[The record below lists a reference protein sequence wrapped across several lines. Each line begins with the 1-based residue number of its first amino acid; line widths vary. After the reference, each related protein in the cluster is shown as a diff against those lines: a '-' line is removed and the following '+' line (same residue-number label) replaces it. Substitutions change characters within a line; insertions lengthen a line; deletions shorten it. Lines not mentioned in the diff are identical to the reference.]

1 MLAWRGE
8 ADTYFGRIMAQ
19 HDGNQRGLFDSR
31 SAASS
36 TTVRVV
42 RALAAKPPAEASAG
56 RPPIALG
63 YAFVAYAVAFITLLL
78 TSPMRESAFVA
89 VTDALGIVPPFVAG
103 GLSLLAA
110 RRAQGQVQTAW
121 RFIGAACLCWGMGET
136 IWAVYEVVLEQEPF
150 PSAADAGYLAMI
162 PLMAIG
168 AALLSSRRRTLNDL
182 VPTLDGIVL
191 VLTFAAFL
199 WFFVLNPIYMAG
211 SGTVWEKAIS
221 ASYPLGDLVLCYWLL
236 VAIRRHWGFRE
247 SLVLT
252 TLLGGMLVLIMAD
265 VGFAYLT
272 VEDGY
277 TAYSLVNLGWPLGF
291 LLIGYAAALSG
302 AWGLGFAEADTGP
315 PRFWSDV
322 VQLGLLPL
330 MGILS
335 VEAVRDHAPVTSV
348 PLIVMLTIASLA
360 VFARLAINL
369 GFAEE
374 LDDSRHRLAGLLG
387 YDEDRDAA

>member
-1 MLAWRGE
+1 
-8 ADTYFGRIMAQ
+8 MAQ
-19 HDGNQRGLFDSR
+19 QHEKRGFLDSR
-31 SAASS
+31 RAETS
-36 TTVRVV
+36 TTVRII
-42 RALAAKPPAEASAG
+42 RELGAKPVTPPPAG

-63 YAFVAYAVAFITLLL
+63 YAFVAYTVAFMALLL
-78 TSPMRESAFVA
+78 TSPMGDYAFTA
-89 VTDALGIVPPFVAG
+89 LMDALGIAPPFIAS

-110 RRAQGQVQTAW
+110 RRAEGQVRLAW
-121 RFIGAACLCWGMGET
+121 RFIAAGCLTWGMGET
-136 IWAVYEVVLEQEPF
+136 LWAVFEVVLREEPF

-168 AALLSSRRRTLNDL
+168 AALLSSRKRTLHDL
-182 VPTLDGIVL
+182 APTLDGIVL

-199 WFFVLNPIYMAG
+199 WFFVLHPIYTAG
-211 SGTVWEKAIS
+211 SATVWEKAIS
-221 ASYPLGDLVLCYWLL
+221 AAYPLGDLVLCYWLL

-252 TLLGGMLVLIMAD
+252 TLLCGILVIILAD

-272 VEDGY
+272 VEGSF
-277 TAYSLVNLGWPLGF
+277 TAYSLVNLGWPIGF

-302 AWGLGFAEADTGP
+302 AWGLGYAEPDTGP

-335 VEAVRDHAPVTSV
+335 VEAVRDQTPVTSV
-348 PLIVMLTIASLA
+348 PLLVMLGIASLA
-360 VFARLAINL
+360 VFVRLAINL
-369 GFAEE
+369 GLAEDLE
-374 LDDSRHRLAGLLG
+374 DSRHRLTGLLG
-387 YDEDRDAA
+387 YDDDERRAA